1 MSSQPLDKNLDP
13 SPLVAAILEKS
24 KAGRLKW
31 EATADEN
38 VFIASVGG
46 NTLKIYLGTTEGF
59 DEYTGQMEQ
68 VNVPVLRLLDDKG
81 RTLWEIWPRQV
92 KGGFQPLFDLARR
105 VGNKLDERM
114 ESLIGA
120 LEKL

>member
-1 MSSQPLDKNLDP
+1 MSTQQFDKDLDAT
-13 SPLVAAILEKS
+13 PLVAAILEKS
-24 KAGRLKW
+24 KAGKLKW
-31 EATADEN
+31 EATANEN

-46 NTLKIYLGTTEGF
+46 NTLKIYLDTETRLDALGIAGPL
-59 DEYTGQMEQ
+59 ES
-68 VNVPVLRLLDDKG
+68 PVLCLLDEKG
-81 RTLWEIWPRQV
+81 RTLWELRVRQV
-92 KGGFQPLFDLARR
+92 KEGLRPLFELARR